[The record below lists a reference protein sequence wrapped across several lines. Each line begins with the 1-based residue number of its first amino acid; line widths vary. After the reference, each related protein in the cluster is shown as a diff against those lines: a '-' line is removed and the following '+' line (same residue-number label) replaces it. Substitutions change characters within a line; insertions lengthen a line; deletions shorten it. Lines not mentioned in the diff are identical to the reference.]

1 MLNSQWRLVL
11 TGLENG
17 PGLAKATTQQ
27 IAPDRA
33 DISLLH
39 PLTQICG

>member
-1 MLNSQWRLVL
+1 MLHSQLRSVL

-17 PGLAKATTQQ
+17 PGLAKATTEQ

-33 DISLLH
+33 DMSLFES
-39 PLTQICG
+39 T